1 MREAT
6 SIMKKV
12 IRLKDGAEAII
23 RKMRKEDLDKSLAF
37 FRALPAED
45 RNYLRRDVTKREVV
59 AERINTI
66 KSGIVKRLVAVL
78 DNEIIADGSLGS
90 ETDERQERIGE
101 IRLIV
106 ARPFK
111 RKGLGMLMARE
122 LYLLAARKKVEVIV
136 VKMMRPQVAAISIFH
151 RLGFSEDATLTDYM
165 EDLSGSK
172 QDLIVMRCDLK
183 ALMKEMEDYIA
194 DSDWER
200 TR

>member
-1 MREAT
+1 
-6 SIMKKV
+6 MKKV

-23 RKMRKEDLDKSLAF
+23 RTMSKEDLDKSLTF
-37 FRALPAED
+37 FQALPADD
-45 RNYLRRDVTKREVV
+45 RRYLRRDVTKREEV
-59 AERINTI
+59 AERIDAMQ
-66 KSGIVKRLVAVL
+66 SGRVKRLVAVL
-78 DNEIIADGSLGS
+78 DNEIIADGSL
-90 ETDERQERIGE
+90 ELEIQEWKRHIGE

-106 ARPFK
+106 AHPFQ

-136 VKMMRPQVAAISIFH
+136 VKMMRPQVVAISIFH
-151 RLGFSEDATLTDYM
+151 RLGFTEDATLTDYV

>member
-1 MREAT
+1 
-6 SIMKKV
+6 MKKV

>member
-1 MREAT
+1 
-6 SIMKKV
+6 MKKV

-23 RKMRKEDLDKSLAF
+23 RKMRKEDLDRSLAF
-37 FRALPAED
+37 FRTLPAED
-45 RNYLRRDVTKREVV
+45 RKYLRGDVTKREVV
-59 AERINTI
+59 AERINAMQL
-66 KSGIVKRLVAVL
+66 GRVKRLVAVL
-78 DNEIIADGSLGS
+78 DNEIIADGSLEL
-90 ETDERQERIGE
+90 ETQEWKRHIGE

-106 ARPFK
+106 AHPFQ
-111 RKGLGMLMARE
+111 RKGLGMLVARE

-151 RLGFSEDATLTDYM
+151 RLGFSEDATLTDYV

-172 QDLIVMRCDLK
+172 QDLIVMRCDLRT
-183 ALMKEMEDYIA
+183 LMKEMEDYIA

>member
-1 MREAT
+1 
-6 SIMKKV
+6 MKKV

-45 RNYLRRDVTKREVV
+45 RKYLRRDVTKREVV

-66 KSGIVKRLVAVL
+66 KSGRVKRLVAVL

-90 ETDERQERIGE
+90 ETDEWQEHIGE

-106 ARPFK
+106 ARSFK

-122 LYLLAARKKVEVIV
+122 LYLLATRKKVEVIV

-151 RLGFSEDATLTDYM
+151 RLGFSEDATLTDYV

>member
-1 MREAT
+1 
-6 SIMKKV
+6 MKKV
-12 IRLKDGAEAII
+12 IRLKDGTEAII

-37 FRALPAED
+37 FCTLPAED
-45 RNYLRRDVTKREVV
+45 RKYLRRDVTKRDVV
-59 AERINTI
+59 AERINAI
-66 KSGIVKRLVAVL
+66 RSGRVKRLVAVL
-78 DNEIIADGSLGS
+78 DNEIIADGSLEL
-90 ETDERQERIGE
+90 ETDEWQEHIGE

-106 ARPFK
+106 ARPFQ
-111 RKGLGMLMARE
+111 RKGLGTLMARE

-151 RLGFSEDATLTDYM
+151 RLGFSEDATLTDYV

-183 ALMKEMEDYIA
+183 ALMKEMEDYLA
-194 DSDWER
+194 ESDWQR